1 MRRGAG
7 RLLAVAV
14 VPLALAAAGCG
25 GGSGGDE
32 AAAPAPVVPVR
43 IERVADRLFQPT
55 VSAAGQWISSNDL
68 VVAAPFPAVVDSL
81 DVHPGDRVERGKV
94 LAWLTTRESAAAVE
108 GADLLLRQAPDS
120 TGRAEARRALALA
133 RRDLVRVPLT
143 AATSGT
149 VVRRSVEPGAVV
161 ENGSEVLALVPDRA
175 LVFEAH
181 IPLPATGAVRVG
193 QPARVTTEGGTVLP
207 SRVRRF
213 LPRASAADQ
222 TALAWLSPVG
232 RPPAG
237 LLGRFGT
244 AAIDTGPPRTARA
257 VPDSALVEDDLTG
270 RIRLAR
276 VDSAGVAV
284 WTGVRLGIHENGW
297 RELLEPLLPLGT
309 AVVVSGQR
317 GLPDSTRVSPQR

>member
-1 MRRGAG
+1 MRRRAG
-7 RLLAVAV
+7 RLLAVAL
-14 VPLALAAAGCG
+14 VPLALAAGCG
-25 GGSGGDE
+25 QGRGGDDE
-32 AAAPAPVVPVR
+32 AAPAPVVPVR
-43 IERVADRLFQPT
+43 VEHVADRLFQPT
-55 VSAAGQWISSNDL
+55 VSATGQWTSSNDL
-68 VVAAPFPAVVDSL
+68 VVAAPFPAVVDSVG
-81 DVHPGDRVERGKV
+81 VHPGDRVQRGKV

-108 GADLLLRQAPDS
+108 GAELLLRQAPDS
-120 TGRAEARRALALA
+120 TGRAEARRALGLA

-143 AATSGT
+143 AATTGT

-161 ENGSEVLALVPDRA
+161 ENGTEILALVPDRA

-181 IPLPATGAVRVG
+181 IPLPAAGAVRVG
-193 QPARVTTEGGTVLP
+193 QPARVVSEGGAVLA
-207 SRVRRF
+207 SRVQRF

-222 TALAWLSPVG
+222 TALAWLSPVD

-244 AAIDTGPPRTARA
+244 ASIETGPPRRARA

-270 RIRLAR
+270 QIRLAR

-284 WTGVRLGIHENGW
+284 WTGVRLGIHEDGW
-297 RELLEPLLPLGT
+297 RELLTPPLPPGT

-317 GLPDSTRVSPQR
+317 GLPDSTRVSPRR